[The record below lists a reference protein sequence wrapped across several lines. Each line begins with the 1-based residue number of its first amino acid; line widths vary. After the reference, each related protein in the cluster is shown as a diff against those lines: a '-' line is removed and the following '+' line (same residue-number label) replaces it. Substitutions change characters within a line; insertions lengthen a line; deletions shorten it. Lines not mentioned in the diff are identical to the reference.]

1 MPGPL
6 AGLKILDFSTL
17 LPGPFA
23 TMWLADLGAD
33 VVRVENPSRPD
44 VVRFLPPFDGDVSAW
59 HATLHRSKRSLTLDL
74 KQPGAA
80 GIVQRLV
87 QTYDILLEQF
97 RPGVM
102 ARLGLGYEALR
113 DANPRLIYVAL
124 TGYGQSGPYR
134 NRAGHDINYLAL
146 SGIADH
152 TGRVESGPI
161 PLGVQV
167 ADVGAGAL
175 PAVIGLLA
183 AVIQRQSSGHGQMV
197 DVSMLDGAIGWNAL
211 AASQFFVG
219 GAGPGR
225 ESETL
230 NGGSYYDYYQ
240 TSDGR
245 WLAVGSLEPKFW
257 AAFCQA
263 VARPEW
269 LARGLSL
276 DPAGQQ
282 ALKADIRQLIA
293 GRSLADWAAIFAGVD
308 ACVEPVLTTAEMT
321 THPHTQARN
330 LVVNVPKPDGSQ
342 QRQIGQP
349 LKFSAAAPE
358 YRHVGPRPG
367 AHNQEILQAAGYTP
381 AEIAAFQ
388 AQGVLGS

>member
-134 NRAGHDINYLAL
+134 DRAGHDINYLAL

-161 PLGVQV
+161 PL
-167 ADVGAGAL
+167 
-175 PAVIGLLA
+175 
-183 AVIQRQSSGHGQMV
+183 
-197 DVSMLDGAIGWNAL
+197 
-211 AASQFFVG
+211 
-219 GAGPGR
+219 
-225 ESETL
+225 
-230 NGGSYYDYYQ
+230 
-240 TSDGR
+240 
-245 WLAVGSLEPKFW
+245 
-257 AAFCQA
+257 
-263 VARPEW
+263 
-269 LARGLSL
+269 
-276 DPAGQQ
+276 
-282 ALKADIRQLIA
+282 
-293 GRSLADWAAIFAGVD
+293 
-308 ACVEPVLTTAEMT
+308 
-321 THPHTQARN
+321 
-330 LVVNVPKPDGSQ
+330 
-342 QRQIGQP
+342 
-349 LKFSAAAPE
+349 
-358 YRHVGPRPG
+358 
-367 AHNQEILQAAGYTP
+367 
-381 AEIAAFQ
+381 
-388 AQGVLGS
+388 